1 MTDPATI
8 LQIIGSAIGL
18 VRQIKQVEGAERA
31 FEELEKLTA
40 IMKAV
45 SSGVMS
51 SLDVEQA
58 RKEIDRLVVKLM
70 RHEELQKG
78 EADVDAALAK
88 KFAKE
93 DDR

>member
-31 FEELEKLTA
+31 FEELERLTA

-58 RKEIDRLVVKLM
+58 RREIDRLVVKLM

-78 EADVDAALAK
+78 EADADAALAK
-88 KFAKE
+88 KFSQE
-93 DDR
+93 DDQ